1 MSGLSVTDGERS
13 LRTSFHFLSAT
24 SMSIEEMETIGSEL
38 VQFTVG
44 EVLHSINMTLVF
56 FCNYS
61 SSFLL
66 LHFFFFVTTTA
77 AIFEVKLKCHRDV

>member
-1 MSGLSVTDGERS
+1 
-13 LRTSFHFLSAT
+13 
-24 SMSIEEMETIGSEL
+24 MSIEEMETIGSEL

>member
-1 MSGLSVTDGERS
+1 MSGLSVTDGGRS

-56 FCNYS
+56 FVTT
-61 SSFLL
+61 LL
-66 LHFFFFVTTTA
+66 LF
-77 AIFEVKLKCHRDV
+77 C

>member
-1 MSGLSVTDGERS
+1 
-13 LRTSFHFLSAT
+13 
-24 SMSIEEMETIGSEL
+24 MSIEEMETIGSEL

-56 FCNYS
+56 FVTV
-61 SSFLL
+61 LL
-66 LHFFFFVTTTA
+66 QFFFFGTTTA